1 MDWWPSLEGADFH
14 EGLTKGTRRET
25 RSLGPWQAWCLTPTE
40 EGGGSGGNEGG
51 GAMSGVPRVQ
61 VTPACA
67 VALPVNLRYLFT
79 EQLLYPR
86 PALGAED

>member
-1 MDWWPSLEGADFH
+1 
-14 EGLTKGTRRET
+14 
-25 RSLGPWQAWCLTPTE
+25 
-40 EGGGSGGNEGG
+40 
-51 GAMSGVPRVQ
+51 MSGVPRVQ